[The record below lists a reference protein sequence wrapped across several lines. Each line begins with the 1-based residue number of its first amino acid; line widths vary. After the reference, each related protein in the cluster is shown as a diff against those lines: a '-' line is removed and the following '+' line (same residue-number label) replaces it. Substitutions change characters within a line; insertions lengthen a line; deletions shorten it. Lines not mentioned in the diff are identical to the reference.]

1 MLTEN
6 KAPFIVECVVAF
18 KGTLLALVDSSASRG
33 ILKFDAWDDLYDD
46 LELLIVDGGA
56 GGAAGAAPYF
66 IYYVV
71 KVLYCFMFIAG
82 RGRPP
87 S

>member
-1 MLTEN
+1 MRRG
-6 KAPFIVECVVAF
+6 VF
-18 KGTLLALVDSSASRG
+18 KGTFSFSRLECRG